1 MRTGLSKKAPV
12 RHENIGLNALQ
23 GKLIDMMVKIII
35 PNWNGA
41 ELLEECFQGIREQTF
56 RDYSITVVDNGSIDN
71 SVEIIRRVDPEIEII
86 ALPTNQGFAGAV
98 NKGVEPCMQQARY
111 LLLLNND
118 VYLEKDCLDVLVRY
132 MEENERVMGVNPK
145 LINYF
150 ERNRI
155 DTFGIYFRHWKAF
168 DIATGVIDE
177 GQYPSHPFEIFGC
190 NMGASI
196 FRSRLFEEV
205 GLLDNTFFAQYEDV
219 DFAMRSRWRGFSF
232 HCLPEA
238 RAYHRRGW
246 TAHKDKPFA
255 HALAR
260 RNDMYCAI
268 KNFPA
273 FMLFLKLFY
282 SLLRDMPQLVQS
294 PFRKKFRKKYNMYF
308 EIFSNMKEMLGKRKR
323 IMRVRS
329 IPSRTWKQLF
339 KTLPDYSQINKS

>member
-1 MRTGLSKKAPV
+1 
-12 RHENIGLNALQ
+12 
-23 GKLIDMMVKIII
+23 MMVKIII

-41 ELLEECFQGIREQTF
+41 ELLEECFTGIREQTF
-56 RDYSITVVDNGSIDN
+56 KDYSLAVVDNGSSDN
-71 SVEIIRRVDPEIEII
+71 SVEVIRSLDPNIEII
-86 ALPTNQGFAGAV
+86 QLSTNHGFAGAV
-98 NKGVEPCMQQARY
+98 NRGIEPFLLAAKY

-118 VYLEKDCLDVLVRY
+118 VLLEKDCLEVLVRY
-132 MEENERVMGVNPK
+132 LEERDHVMGVNPK

-168 DIATGVIDE
+168 DIATGEIEE
-177 GQYPSHPFEIFGC
+177 GQYPTHPFEIFGC

-196 FRSRLFEEV
+196 FRSRLFKEV

-219 DFAMRSRWRGFSF
+219 DFAMRSRWKGYVF

-246 TAHKDKPFA
+246 TAHKDRPFA

-268 KNFPA
+268 KNFPP
-273 FMLFLKLFY
+273 FMLSLKFFY
-282 SLLRDMPQLVQS
+282 SLLRDLPQLIQS
-294 PFRKKFRKKYNMYF
+294 PFRKKFRKKFNMYR
-308 EIFSNMKEMLGKRKR
+308 EIFGNMKEMLDKRKN
-323 IMRVRS
+323 IMATKA
-329 IPSRTWKQLF
+329 IPTRAWIQLF
-339 KTLPDYSQINKS
+339 KKLPDYSRLKEQP